1 MRRMG
6 GFVPATL
13 LLALQFLAFTWPIV
27 GAGATELISIVNHDA
42 GGVALS
48 TLAALRFQG
57 AQVAAGLAKEAE
69 ASEEE
74 GQEAVEDGGVKRGGP
89 RRGLLA
95 RFGRISDMDSFDHDY
110 ASKFELLPKE
120 SARSFLQRQERQ
132 ERDNESLKLAE
143 RGDIDSTGRMD
154 DVEVDELGSLADDS
168 LTVNP
173 FLWGKEASVKLRG
186 MRPLQRR
193 TRRPRRQVYLAELGQ
208 AQIIHSKRLLRR
220 GRQDGDVQRRRLSR
234 LRSPAGGHG
243 SAASTASLAAAP
255 VVSTDA
261 ALMSIEMGRAGEG
274 VPQPSAPA
282 SPGAA
287 GESEGGRA
295 GLDAPLPTFTVDEAI
310 AGQGFGLFQACL
322 VGYTGV
328 AWLADALEVILLS
341 FIGPAARCEWG
352 LSSSQEVLLTSL
364 VFLGIFLGSYC
375 WGLLADLKGRRVGF
389 FATAAFTFAFGL
401 VSAWSPSFWILLL
414 CRMCVGFGLGGAPC
428 VFNLCS
434 EFLPPA
440 SRGFWLVFI
449 EFFWTVGSVIE
460 ALLAWIIMPHL
471 HWRVLVLVSS
481 LPFLILLAL
490 YPWLPESPRYLLVR
504 NDKEKAMQV
513 LRWMAQVNGRPLPA
527 GTSPAPELE
536 GCYLQEETKRR
547 QRVSSELARDA
558 GDGIADTLTKAAAA
572 KPVWKP
578 CSPKQAT
585 MSSSS
590 PTNQSVGRTLRR
602 LFTPPLL
609 RPTVLLFFVFF
620 ANGFTYYGL
629 VLLTT
634 QIVSTKGAGSP
645 TQCATA
651 LQGRGLLDGLHL
663 GGADMSGLVQWQDH
677 VGNPAMGPCRRAGGR
692 RRSLV
697 DAEPNTTRR
706 SAERSLE
713 GGGQGEGA
721 DAECTADKRPRI
733 GWKSYRDVLI
743 ASCAEVP
750 GLVLAL
756 STVDRFGRKA
766 TLMALLGAFA
776 VVILPLAI
784 PGLPEGL
791 AVMVLFVARAFIMGS
806 SSVIW
811 VYSPELFPTPV
822 RATGVG
828 LASSGGRIG
837 GFLCPFVAVGLVND
851 CRLALAVIVF
861 SIVPAAAAGASYF
874 FPPERL
880 DHVLNDESG
889 GEPKEAP
896 ASSDSEV
903 VQLLSDGVR

>member
-6 GFVPATL
+6 GSVPATL
-13 LLALQFLAFTWPIV
+13 LLALQLLAFTWPIV
-27 GAGATELISIVNHDA
+27 GAGATELISIVNRDA

-57 AQVAAGLAKEAE
+57 EQVAAGSAKEA
-69 ASEEE
+69 AVSDVE
-74 GQEAVEDGGVKRGGP
+74 GQKSVEDGGVKLGGP

-132 ERDNESLKLAE
+132 ERDNEALKLAE

-154 DVEVDELGSLADDS
+154 DVEVDESGSLADES

-173 FLWGKEASVKLRG
+173 FLWSKEASVKLRG
-186 MRPLQRR
+186 LRPLQRR
-193 TRRPRRQVYLAELGQ
+193 IRRPRRQDTRIAVMPGQ
-208 AQIIHSKRLLRR
+208 SIAPKDDAQ
-220 GRQDGDVQRRRLSR
+220 GDVQRRRLSR
-234 LRSPAGGHG
+234 LRSPADGHD

-255 VVSTDA
+255 AVSTDA
-261 ALMSIEMGRAGEG
+261 APMSIEMGRAGE
-274 VPQPSAPA
+274 VAPQPSATA

-287 GESEGGRA
+287 DESDCGCA
-295 GLDAPLPTFTVDEAI
+295 GLDAPLATFTVDEAI

-352 LSSSQEVLLTSL
+352 LSSGQEVLLTSL

-471 HWRVLVLVSS
+471 HWRMLVLVSS
-481 LPFLILLAL
+481 LPFLVLLAL
-490 YPWLPESPRYLLVR
+490 YPWLPESPRYLLVH

-527 GTSPAPELE
+527 GTSPTPELE
-536 GCYLQEETKRR
+536 GCYLPEATKRR
-547 QRVSSELARDA
+547 QRVSSDLARDA
-558 GDGIADTLTKAAAA
+558 GDGIGDPLTKAAAA
-572 KPVWKP
+572 KPVLSQP
-578 CSPKQAT
+578 CSLKQAT

-590 PTNQSVGRTLRR
+590 STNQSVGRTLRQ
-602 LFTPPLL
+602 LFTPSLL
-609 RPTVLLFFVFF
+609 RTTVLLFFVFF

-645 TQCATA
+645 AQCTTA
-651 LQGRGLLDGLHL
+651 LPGRGLLDGLHV
-663 GGADMSGLVQWQDH
+663 GDADMSSLTQWQDH
-677 VGNPAMGPCRRAGGR
+677 VGNSAMGPSRRARGWR
-692 RRSLV
+692 RLTV
-697 DAEPNTTRR
+697 DGEPKTTRR
-706 SAERSLE
+706 SAERYLE
-713 GGGQGEGA
+713 GGQEEGA
-721 DAECTADKRPRI
+721 DTECTADKRPRI

-756 STVDRFGRKA
+756 FTVDRFGRKA
-766 TLMALLGAFA
+766 TLMAQLGAFA
-776 VVILPLAI
+776 VVILPLAV
-784 PGLPEGL
+784 PGLPEVL

-828 LASSGGRIG
+828 LASSGGRVG
-837 GFLCPFVAVGLVND
+837 GFLCPFVAVGLVNN

-861 SIVPAAAAGASYF
+861 SVVPAAAAGASYF

-903 VQLLSDGVR
+903 VQLLSDGLR

>member
-6 GFVPATL
+6 GSVPATL
-13 LLALQFLAFTWPIV
+13 LLALQLLAFTWPIV
-27 GAGATELISIVNHDA
+27 GAGATELISIVNRDA

-57 AQVAAGLAKEAE
+57 EQVPAGSAKEAE
-69 ASEEE
+69 ASEGE

-120 SARSFLQRQERQ
+120 SARSFLRRQERQ
-132 ERDNESLKLAE
+132 ERDNEALKLAE

-154 DVEVDELGSLADDS
+154 DVEVDESGSLADES

-173 FLWGKEASVKLRG
+173 FLWSKEASVKLRG

-193 TRRPRRQVYLAELGQ
+193 IRRPRRQDEA
-208 AQIIHSKRLLRR
+208 
-220 GRQDGDVQRRRLSR
+220 DVQRRRLSR
-234 LRSPAGGHG
+234 LRSPADGHG
-243 SAASTASLAAAP
+243 SAASLAAAP
-255 VVSTDA
+255 AVYTDA

-287 GESEGGRA
+287 DESDGGCA

-352 LSSSQEVLLTSL
+352 LSSGQEVLLTSL

-414 CRMCVGFGLGGAPC
+414 CRMGVGFGLGGAPC

-471 HWRVLVLVSS
+471 HWRLLVLVSS
-481 LPFLILLAL
+481 LPFLVLLAL
-490 YPWLPESPRYLLVR
+490 YPWLPESPRYLLVH

-527 GTSPAPELE
+527 GTSPKPELE
-536 GCYLQEETKRR
+536 GCYLPEATKRR
-547 QRVSSELARDA
+547 QRVSSDLARDT
-558 GDGIADTLTKAAAA
+558 GDGNGDPLTKATAA
-572 KPVWKP
+572 KPVLNL
-578 CSPKQAT
+578 CSLKQAT

-590 PTNQSVGRTLRR
+590 STNQSVGRTLRR

-651 LQGRGLLDGLHL
+651 LQGRGLLDGTHF
-663 GGADMSGLVQWQDH
+663 GGADMSGLMQWQDH
-677 VGNPAMGPCRRAGGR
+677 VGNPAMGHSRRARGR
-692 RRSLV
+692 RRLSV
-697 DAEPNTTRR
+697 DGEPKTTRR

-713 GGGQGEGA
+713 EGQGEGA
-721 DAECTADKRPRI
+721 DTECTADKRPRI

-756 STVDRFGRKA
+756 FTVDRFGRKA
-766 TLMALLGAFA
+766 TLMALLGAFSI
-776 VVILPLAI
+776 VILPLAV
-784 PGLPEGL
+784 PGLPEAL

-828 LASSGGRIG
+828 LASSGGRVG
-837 GFLCPFVAVGLVND
+837 GFLCPFVAVGLVNN

-861 SIVPAAAAGASYF
+861 SVVPAAAAGASYF

-880 DHVLNDESG
+880 DHVLNDESA

-903 VQLLSDGVR
+903 VQLLSDGLR